1 MYIFSLKYTS
11 MFFKSGSLR
20 DCLHFNFLYL
30 VIINGLYDNTANI
43 KKYRFLFTFAEYETA
58 SVESEAFYFPTPP

>member
-1 MYIFSLKYTS
+1 

-30 VIINGLYDNTANI
+30 VIINGLYDNTREANI